1 MTGWE
6 WFLALTPVA
15 VYLMLMGSLNLAR
28 HPVVLTGMQD
38 RVLLGLAS
46 IGLIIVGP
54 VELFLPLPVYVAYGP
69 AIWLIAIVLLTLTIG
84 LIILTSAPKLV
95 ILNISPYQA
104 RSIISETAV
113 ELDAESRWAGDCL
126 LIPSLGVQLYLSVW
140 PSWRNVTLV
149 AIGGKQD
156 YQGWRQFGRAL
167 TKRLAGLQV
176 KPNTRGL
183 LLVGVGAI
191 ALAVSAAAA
200 FHDPTVLAR
209 VFQRILPL

>member
-54 VELFLPLPVYVAYGP
+54 VDLFLPLPVYVAYGP
-69 AIWLIAIVLLTLTIG
+69 AIWLIAIVLLILTIG

-113 ELDAESRWAGDCL
+113 ELDPESRWAGDCL

-140 PSWRNVTLV
+140 PRWRNVTLV

-167 TKRLAGLQV
+167 TKRLSGLEV

-183 LLVGVGAI
+183 FLVGVGAV

-200 FHDPTVLAR
+200 FHDSTVLAQ
-209 VFQRILPL
+209 VVQRILPV